1 MDIAI
6 YASLFLVAFAAA
18 TILPLQS
25 ELVVVGLLV
34 DGSQP
39 WPAIVAVAS
48 VGNILGSIVNW
59 MLGRS
64 LLRFQTMRWFP
75 VNRES
80 LARAENWYRRFG
92 RGTLLLSWLP
102 FIGDPLTVVAGVL
115 REPLW
120 SFAVLV
126 GVAKTARYLVLTAL
140 TLNFTT

>member
-48 VGNILGSIVNW
+48 AGNILGSIVNW